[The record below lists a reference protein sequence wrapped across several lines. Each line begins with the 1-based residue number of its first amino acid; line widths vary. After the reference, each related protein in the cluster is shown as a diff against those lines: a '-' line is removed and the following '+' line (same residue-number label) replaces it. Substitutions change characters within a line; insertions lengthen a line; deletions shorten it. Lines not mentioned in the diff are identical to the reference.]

1 MSGVTLSRITKSYG
15 ALQVVHGIDLDV
27 AEKEFVVLVGPS
39 GCGKSTTLRMIAGLE
54 EITSGD
60 LTIYEKRMNRV
71 APKDRDVAMVFQN
84 YALYPHLNVADNM
97 AFGLRIRK
105 MPKDEI
111 KTTIADVA
119 EVLGLT
125 PYLDRRPADL
135 SGGQRQRVAMGRAIV
150 RHPKVFL
157 FDEPLSNLD
166 AKLRTQMRAEIKRLH
181 NRLGVTS
188 VYVTHDQVEAMTLAD
203 RIVVMNDEPRW
214 VTDMVDEN
222 TSAPG
227 TSPRG
232 DAAQDQ
238 IVDSRFTRLY
248 DHFRQE
254 WQIYAMLLPTIIW
267 FLVFLYKPMYGLQIA
282 FKDYSIFRGVAGSPW
297 IGFEH
302 FQTLFT
308 NDQFLRAVRNTIYI
322 SALNLLFGFPAPI
335 ILALMFNEVLHASY
349 KRTAQTIVYLPHFI
363 SSVIIAG
370 IVITAF
376 SPTAGIVNTFI
387 GWLGFDPVYFLT
399 RPEWFR
405 PIFVGTGIWQ
415 EAGFGSIVFLAAIAG
430 VNPSLYES
438 AVVDGANR
446 WQMMWKITIPS
457 ILPTILIML
466 IIRIGNVMEVS
477 FELVILLYQPSTYET
492 ADVVNT
498 WIYRQGLQSGQ
509 YDLAAAGGLFNALV
523 AFVLVMTANTL
534 SRRYS
539 RTSLW

>member
-1 MSGVTLSRITKSYG
+1 MADRQTS
-15 ALQVVHGIDLDV
+15 
-27 AEKEFVVLVGPS
+27 
-39 GCGKSTTLRMIAGLE
+39 STDGE
-54 EITSGD
+54 TSGS
-60 LTIYEKRMNRV
+60 V
-71 APKDRDVAMVFQN
+71 AHN
-84 YALYPHLNVADNM
+84 
-97 AFGLRIRK
+97 
-105 MPKDEI
+105 E
-111 KTTIADVA
+111 
-119 EVLGLT
+119 
-125 PYLDRRPADL
+125 
-135 SGGQRQRVAMGRAIV
+135 GR
-150 RHPKVFL
+150 
-157 FDEPLSNLD
+157 
-166 AKLRTQMRAEIKRLH
+166 
-181 NRLGVTS
+181 
-188 VYVTHDQVEAMTLAD
+188 
-203 RIVVMNDEPRW
+203 W
-214 VTDMVDEN
+214 
-222 TSAPG
+222 
-227 TSPRG
+227 
-232 DAAQDQ
+232 
-238 IVDSRFTRLY
+238 TRLY
-248 DHFRQE
+248 DHLKRE

-297 IGFEH
+297 VGLEH
-302 FQTLFT
+302 FESLFT
-308 NDQFLRAVRNTIYI
+308 NDQFLRAISNTIKI
-322 SALNLLFGFPAPI
+322 SALNLIFGFPAPI
-335 ILALMFNEVLHASY
+335 ILALMFNEVLNATY

-376 SPTAGIVNTFI
+376 SPTAGIVNTVL
-387 GWLGFDPVYFLT
+387 GWFGLDAVYFLT
-399 RPEWFR
+399 QPEWFR

-477 FELVILLYQPSTYET
+477 FELVILLYQPATYET

-509 YDLAAAGGLFNALV
+509 YDLAAAGGLFNAFV